1 MIGLFV
7 LGLGIPRFLIEF
19 NFNFAGA
26 FKMHETAGIAILTG
40 LFFTVM
46 LSEDSAVVSGALLS
60 LNGVVPAWQAFLA
73 CFLGM
78 WSSDFTIYLLV
89 KTGGARALESRWGRA
104 LVSRKKVESAGG
116 WFTRFGGF
124 ALIFSRLVLGTRTA
138 LLVASGLMRY
148 PTKRF
153 LGVTMVGALGWLL
166 VIFTLFTIFGPP
178 FVAVFGLR
186 WIIALAILVS
196 GSGATVFMVFRKRK
210 TRTAGPLEGSQ
221 TSPHRLDS
229 GRLGRA
235 GRFGA

>member
-1 MIGLFV
+1 
-7 LGLGIPRFLIEF
+7 
-19 NFNFAGA
+19 
-26 FKMHETAGIAILTG
+26 MHEPASIAILTG

-46 LSEDSAVVSGALLS
+46 LSEDSAIVSGALLA

-89 KTGGARALESRWGRA
+89 KTGGARALDSRWGRA
-104 LVSRKKVESAGG
+104 LVSREKVDLASG

-138 LLVASGLMRY
+138 LLVVSGLMRY

-153 LGVTMVGALGWLL
+153 LAVTFVGALGWLL
-166 VIFTLFTIFGPP
+166 IIFTLFAVFGPA

-186 WIIALAILVS
+186 WIVALVALIS
-196 GSGATVFMVFRKRK
+196 GGSATVFMIFRRRK
-210 TRTAGPLEGSQ
+210 
-221 TSPHRLDS
+221 
-229 GRLGRA
+229 A
-235 GRFGA
+235 GRGENLGTQSPS

>member
-1 MIGLFV
+1 
-7 LGLGIPRFLIEF
+7 
-19 NFNFAGA
+19 
-26 FKMHETAGIAILTG
+26 MHETAGIGILIG

-60 LNGVVPAWQAFLA
+60 LNGVLPAWQAFLA

-89 KTGGARALESRWGRA
+89 KTGGSRALESRWGRA
-104 LVSRKKVESAGG
+104 LVSRKKADSAGK

-138 LLVASGLMRY
+138 LLVVSGLMKY

-166 VIFTLFTIFGPP
+166 IIFTLFSVFGPS

-186 WIIALAILVS
+186 WIIALAVLIS
-196 GSGATVFMVFRKRK
+196 GGGATAFMVFRKRK
-210 TRTAGPLEGSQ
+210 THTARPLEGS
-221 TSPHRLDS
+221 
-229 GRLGRA
+229 
-235 GRFGA
+235 RFGA

>member
-1 MIGLFV
+1 
-7 LGLGIPRFLIEF
+7 
-19 NFNFAGA
+19 
-26 FKMHETAGIAILTG
+26 MHESAAIGVLTG

-89 KTGGARALESRWGRA
+89 KTGGAKALDSRWGRA
-104 LVSRKKVESAGG
+104 LVSRRKVESASR

-138 LLVASGLMRY
+138 LLVVSGLMRY

-153 LGVTMVGALGWLL
+153 LAVTMIGALGWLL
-166 VIFTLFTIFGPP
+166 IVFTLFTVFGPA
-178 FVAVFGLR
+178 FIAVFGLR
-186 WIIALAILVS
+186 WIIALVVLIS

-210 TRTAGPLEGSQ
+210 E
-221 TSPHRLDS
+221 RLAQP
-229 GRLGRA
+229 RQVNA
-235 GRFGA
+235 

>member
-1 MIGLFV
+1 
-7 LGLGIPRFLIEF
+7 
-19 NFNFAGA
+19 
-26 FKMHETAGIAILTG
+26 
-40 LFFTVM
+40 
-46 LSEDSAVVSGALLS
+46 LLA

-89 KTGGARALESRWGRA
+89 KTGGARALDSRWGRA
-104 LVSRKKVESAGG
+104 LVSREKVDLASG

-153 LGVTMVGALGWLL
+153 LIVTLIGALGWLL
-166 VIFTLFTIFGPP
+166 VVFTLFAIFGPP

-186 WIIALAILVS
+186 WIIALIALIS
-196 GSGATVFMVFRKRK
+196 GGGATVFMIFRKRK
-210 TRTAGPLEGSQ
+210 QRLSPTPHAQDQ
-221 TSPHRLDS
+221 TGNSLVTSTD
-229 GRLGRA
+229 
-235 GRFGA
+235 